1 MSGEKIGS
9 LTNNSRGGWGSRM
22 QTGKYLTRHPHLLL
36 SWDAWGWGRR
46 GWSPW
51 QVGERPGQSRLSGK
65 TAWRGTSPSNQH
77 PQTYHTW
84 QKKDFDRALVKIE
97 G

>member
-1 MSGEKIGS
+1 
-9 LTNNSRGGWGSRM
+9 M

-65 TAWRGTSPSNQH
+65 TAWRG
-77 PQTYHTW
+77 
-84 QKKDFDRALVKIE
+84 DRRTR
-97 G
+97 